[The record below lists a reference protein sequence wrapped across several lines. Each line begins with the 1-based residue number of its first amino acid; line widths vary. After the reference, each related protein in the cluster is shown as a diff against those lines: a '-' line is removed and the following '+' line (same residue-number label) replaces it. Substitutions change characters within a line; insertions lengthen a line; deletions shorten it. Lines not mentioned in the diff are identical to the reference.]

1 MNPLFLLADSQLLFQ
16 SGKQSLP
23 RRVRAEIPGDEVK
36 AAYIG
41 ASNNDQPEFYEIFT
55 AAMERMEIT
64 ACRMVPAQP
73 SPEDRTFLEAASLV
87 LLAGGDAELGWTV
100 FEQNGINQILA
111 RKRYDGS
118 ILIGISAGA
127 IQLGLGALSS
137 APQPKKID
145 MFRFAPFYLGA
156 HDEKNEWWDLRAIVS
171 LSSAGTR
178 GIGIPAGGGAIYWPD
193 GMLEPLSH
201 PLTELVKEEEQV
213 RERLILPEQES

>member
-23 RRVRAEIPGDEVK
+23 RRVRAEIPKDEVK

-137 APQPKKID
+137 STA
-145 MFRFAPFYLGA
+145 
-156 HDEKNEWWDLRAIVS
+156 
-171 LSSAGTR
+171 
-178 GIGIPAGGGAIYWPD
+178 
-193 GMLEPLSH
+193 
-201 PLTELVKEEEQV
+201 EED
-213 RERLILPEQES
+213 

>member
-16 SGKQSLP
+16 SGEQSLSQ
-23 RRVRAEIPGDEVK
+23 RVRAEFSGEVK

-41 ASNNDQPEFYEIFT
+41 ASNNDRPEFYQIFT
-55 AAMERMEIT
+55 AAMERMGIT
-64 ACRMVPAQP
+64 ACRMVPAHP
-73 SPEDRTFLEAASLV
+73 SPEDRIFLEAAGLV
-87 LLAGGDAELGWTV
+87 LLAGGDAELGWTI

-118 ILIGISAGA
+118 ILIGVSAGA

-137 APQPKKID
+137 APQPKKIE
-145 MFRFAPFYLGA
+145 MFRFAPFYLSA
-156 HDEKNEWWDLRAIVS
+156 HNEKNEWWDLRAIIN

-178 GIGIPAGGGAIYWPD
+178 GIGIPAGGGAIYWPN
-193 GMLEPLSH
+193 GMLEPLSR

-213 RERLILPEQES
+213 RERLILPE

>member
-16 SGKQSLP
+16 SGEQSLP
-23 RRVRAEIPGDEVK
+23 QRVRAELPGDEVK

-41 ASNNDQPEFYEIFT
+41 ASNKDQPQFYEIFT
-55 AAMERMEIT
+55 AAMERIGIT

-73 SPEDRTFLEAASLV
+73 SPEDRAFLEAAGLV
-87 LLAGGDAELGWTV
+87 LLAGGDAELGWAA
-100 FEQNGINQILA
+100 FEQNGINQTLA

-118 ILIGISAGA
+118 ILIGVSAGA

-137 APQPKKID
+137 APLPKKID
-145 MFRFAPFYLGA
+145 MFRFAPFYLDA
-156 HDEKNEWWDLRAIVS
+156 HDEKNEWWDLRAIVN

-178 GIGIPAGGGAIYWPD
+178 GVGIPAGGGAIYWPD
-193 GMLEPLSH
+193 GMLEPLSC

-213 RERLILPEQES
+213 RERMILPE